1 MSSGNFREIRP
12 SSRASSVTG
21 FRSGRADRSTSR
33 GSMKDHALSVHLWGR
48 GDQEQDDPRAHW
60 AIMAYERGGTSGD
73 IFHVRKWDNDY
84 KYERSTR
91 PLETT
96 SSFGRSEVVYLS
108 RSGRDHAAVV
118 LDNYGNNRRNLPDG
132 VDRRCQEW
140 TVGSLAALEAKEI
153 VPRGTAT
160 YWGTNV
166 GKSSPFVGSRLEA
179 DGRSW
184 ISKNGAGERYEG
196 PVDARFGDKSK
207 RPPVGK
213 LNTAKFSRLLG

>member
-21 FRSGRADRSTSR
+21 SRSERADRSTSR

-48 GDQEQDDPRAHW
+48 GDQTKNNPRAHW
-60 AIMAYERGGTSGD
+60 AIMAYERGETSGD
-73 IFHVRKWDNDY
+73 IFHVRKEDNGY
-84 KYERSTR
+84 RYERSTR

-108 RSGRDHAAVV
+108 RSGRDRAAGVP
-118 LDNYGNNRRNLPDG
+118 DKYGNDQLNLPDG
-132 VDRRCQEW
+132 VHRRCQEW

-160 YWGTNV
+160 YWEENI
-166 GKSSPFVGSRLEA
+166 GKSSPFVGRRLEA

-184 ISKNGAGERYEG
+184 IPKKGAGERYEG

-213 LNTAKFSRLLG
+213 LNTTKFSRLLG